1 MNAASFPWGWLL
13 LLLAWL
19 TTTAIL
25 YAGFEADAAAA
36 KDDRKKARN
45 RVRNATRKAT
55 RKAERRAA
63 RLRPNDS
70 DDSDDNNDDNPD
82 SGGATDSSDAN
93 TDSSDTDK
101 VDLLRRELED
111 LASQLPPLQ
120 STIIQLESANSTLES
135 TNSDLQSRNTIL
147 RSANAKLQNASD
159 EAAKERRRA
168 DRLEASLHQ
177 QQMFDMQL
185 LAELDREQLR
195 DKSGDDKHFKAKL
208 DLAKASKEAAIQ
220 ERDKVQQELNRL
232 HGSHQ
237 AEIAAL
243 TSEKD
248 RLGEDM
254 QSERTIASE
263 LRNDIARLSQE
274 LSTKTEELR
283 SAIVDKDLSAK
294 SAHLS
299 SEKCLNAQ
307 FKLDRLEQKDEASQ
321 KSITALTAD
330 LNAARKEVATLQRTH
345 DKKLL
350 DLQEQRK
357 AAEIGFKRQLADASE
372 ERLLLEG
379 NITSLLRD
387 VENLNK
393 RLTRELDLIEENRKL
408 RTEVD
413 QLKLRISQ
421 IQSPGTDGNDEPSN
435 PTVNPPAPA
444 ISLPV
449 PVAFPVAPA
458 APAPSPAVRDEPSS
472 SKTESNA
479 AQSKGPRPK
488 LKAKGPRAKQEAKLA
503 AMTTAK
509 ETTQPQGMTAP
520 EGPRAPIPAREETTQ
535 PQGTEPEGPHLPTRE
550 TEKGTPAI
558 QEEPTPMDLSS
569 SIAAAP
575 AESMQVDPPSR
586 PRPAGDQ
593 GIFANKGFDFAF
605 GAGALSTASGV
616 AAASAAT
623 ALPSPTVP
631 QPSLPGFTLP
641 STGGIIAPP
650 RPLPAA
656 ASPSPGKTATA
667 STAPDHDMDVDA
679 HQSGPT
685 PVSDAD
691 VDAHQSDDNVSMT
704 DSVQDEL
711 LELAGADGGDGSA
724 GNDAEDQVIDP
735 ARREQDREEDS
746 GSDRDAEGDSDHE
759 FDSLFEESDRDDEDE
774 IDEDNLILPVPSGY
788 A

>member
-25 YAGFEADAAAA
+25 YAGFEADEAAA

-55 RKAERRAA
+55 RKAERKAA

-70 DDSDDNNDDNPD
+70 DDDDD

-93 TDSSDTDK
+93 TDSSDTDN

-111 LASQLPPLQ
+111 LASRLPPLR

-135 TNSDLQSRNTIL
+135 TNSNLQSHNTLL
-147 RSANAKLQNASD
+147 RSANAKLRTASD

-168 DRLEASLHQ
+168 DRLEAQLLQ

-220 ERDKVQQELNRL
+220 ERDDVQQELNRL

-283 SAIVDKDLSAK
+283 SAIADKNLSAK

-321 KSITALTAD
+321 KSIAALAAD

-379 NITSLLRD
+379 NITSLRRD
-387 VENLNK
+387 VDNLNK
-393 RLTRELDLIEENRKL
+393 RLARELDLIEENRRL

-413 QLKLRISQ
+413 QLKRNFRIQ
-421 IQSPGTDGNDEPSN
+421 LPGTDGNDEPSN

-444 ISLPV
+444 TALPV

-458 APAPSPAVRDEPSS
+458 APAAAPAAQDEPSS

-479 AQSKGPRPK
+479 AKSKGPRKILQPK
-488 LKAKGPRAKQEAKLA
+488 GRLGKQEARPTNT
-503 AMTTAK
+503 TTA
-509 ETTQPQGMTAP
+509 
-520 EGPRAPIPAREETTQ
+520 EETTQ
-535 PQGTEPEGPHLPTRE
+535 PQGTEPEGPHLPVRE
-550 TEKGTPAI
+550 AEKETPAI

-575 AESMQVDPPSR
+575 AESMQVDPPSQ

-605 GAGALSTASGV
+605 GAGAPSTASGV

-623 ALPSPTVP
+623 APPPPTVP

-711 LELAGADGGDGSA
+711 LELAGANGGDGSA
-724 GNDAEDQVIDP
+724 GNDAEDQVIDS

-759 FDSLFEESDRDDEDE
+759 LDYLFEDVDGDDDDE
-774 IDEDNLILPVPSGY
+774 IDEDNLILPVPEF